1 MAPDT
6 SADEIPDGYQ
16 YELTPSAFVNHVGR
30 IYRKPA
36 IGAESD
42 TRAWLAMRVQP
53 QHVNA
58 WNLCHGA
65 AIASLA
71 EIAVSAVAYRPD
83 EPPVVTIDL
92 NVQFI
97 RAPKLGD
104 LIEVSAEV
112 TRRSRSLVFSQCRAV
127 VRGELV
133 FTAGSVQKVLS
144 SVATGSHARDDKSL

>member
-1 MAPDT
+1 MDPDT
-6 SADEIPDGYQ
+6 AADEIPDGYH
-16 YELTPSAFVNHVGR
+16 YEPTPSAFVNHVGR

-36 IGAESD
+36 LGADSGI
-42 TRAWLAMRVQP
+42 RAWLALRVQP
-53 QHVNA
+53 HHVNA
-58 WNLCHGA
+58 WQLCHGA

-71 EIAVSAVAYRPD
+71 EIAVSAVAYRPED
-83 EPPVVTIDL
+83 PPVVTVDL

-112 TRRSRSLVFSQCRAV
+112 TRRSRSLVFSQCRAF

-133 FTAGSVQKVLS
+133 FTAGSVQKILS
-144 SVATGSHARDDKSL
+144 GKEA

>member
-6 SADEIPDGYQ
+6 SPGEIPDGYH
-16 YELTPSAFVNHVGR
+16 YEPTPSAFVNHVGR

-36 IGAESD
+36 LGAESGN
-42 TRAWLAMRVQP
+42 RAWLALRIEP
-53 QHVNA
+53 HHVNS
-58 WNLCHGA
+58 WQLCHGA
-65 AIASLA
+65 VIASLA
-71 EIAVSAVAYRPD
+71 EIAVSAVAYRPED
-83 EPPVVTIDL
+83 PPVVTVDL

-104 LIEVSAEV
+104 LVEVSAEI

-133 FTAGSVQKVLS
+133 FTAASVQKILS
-144 SVATGSHARDDKSL
+144 GTEG

>member
-1 MAPDT
+1 MDPDT
-6 SADEIPDGYQ
+6 SADDIPDGYQ
-16 YELTPSAFVNHVGR
+16 YEPTSSAFVNHVGR
-30 IYRKPA
+30 IYRKA
-36 IGAESD
+36 ALGADSD
-42 TRAWLAMRVQP
+42 TLVWLALRVQP
-53 QHVNA
+53 HHVNA
-58 WNLCHGA
+58 WKFCHGA

-83 EPPVVTIDL
+83 GPPVVTVDL

-104 LIEVSAEV
+104 LIEVCAEV

-133 FTAGSVQKVLS
+133 FTAASVQKILS
-144 SVATGSHARDDKSL
+144 SQES